1 MKTIKYKDHIISL
14 TNDGHDTAP
23 VTYAMY
29 DKLREIQYG
38 KMEHP
43 WSVVIND

>member
-1 MKTIKYKDHIISL
+1 MIKYKEYTISL

-29 DKLREIQYG
+29 DKLRAIQYG
-38 KMEHP
+38 KIDHP
-43 WSVVIND
+43 WSVVID